1 MNELQ
6 CRQGRGKGNG
16 VFSVNHCLQ
25 IESAK
30 FRQKF
35 AHKVT
40 CDFSFVKMTDT
51 LTPPEGQTNFS
62 GIPEAQ
68 FVEDVDS
75 FMKGEENA
83 EDKLKVRLLYYFSES
98 I

>member
-1 MNELQ
+1 
-6 CRQGRGKGNG
+6 
-16 VFSVNHCLQ
+16 
-25 IESAK
+25 
-30 FRQKF
+30 
-35 AHKVT
+35 
-40 CDFSFVKMTDT
+40 MTDT

-83 EDKLKVRLLYYFSES
+83 EDKLKVRLLSES
-98 I
+98 IQQMSSIILYFSWNSSEFLCNVIRKT